1 MPLFP
6 FSLPG
11 WPCRSTHRPGRQH
24 GGVVVDVGD
33 RDDGGGGVG
42 EAKVQVALH
51 VRGLHD
57 DGVLGDFLRKV
68 QTHSSGI
75 FIRSFHRSFIH
86 RREQPEN

>member
-1 MPLFP
+1 MPRSP
-6 FSLPG
+6 RS
-11 WPCRSTHRPGRQH
+11 STHRPGRQH

-57 DGVLGDFLRKV
+57 DGVLGDFLWKV
-68 QTHSSGI
+68 QTHISGI
-75 FIRSFHRSFIH
+75 FIRSINHSFI
-86 RREQPEN
+86 RPREKPEN